1 MGSILHQISSL
12 SAARYG
18 VNVLEVAPP
27 ASVQSAASNVIGMV
41 AGLPWGPSNTVT
53 LVTGLAEFFDTFY
66 PDVFD
71 SSSKNTTNYPALRA
85 LLRKRLP
92 GGGLKVVRIAATSAA
107 KASSGNITA
116 GTGTINIAAKYAG
129 DLGEQISY
137 QIVAATNNDSARRNL
152 IITIGSSYSATYE
165 NLTLTALIAVDD
177 PYIDITDSS
186 SDAVP
191 AVMGSASA
199 LANGDNGTTVA
210 ADYVGSSSSNVG
222 IRQFYGASV
231 DVNVLFVAEC
241 PSPLADTVNA
251 GLVAWGQDTSKG
263 IAVLST
269 PAGQASSDT
278 LTYIADNSLSDDRGF
293 YTWPQVTCRDLFLST
308 QAVTVM
314 DGNAFA
320 AFAIANIDPWLSPG
334 GGGKVQGGVDL
345 LAGVVGLEDESATLT
360 TLNLL
365 DEVGVTPWYN
375 ERTLGVILHRAVTTD
390 GSTRLFSRRAKDW
403 IQQSLARYA
412 VNFAETQLDL
422 VLSDQD
428 LGPNTSGLIS
438 AWTTWLETQKIRTR
452 IQSYSID
459 PYSANVQTNID
470 AGQWIVVVRVKLYA
484 MLEELI
490 LKAEIG
496 ETVQITDS

>member
-1 MGSILHQISSL
+1 MGSILHTITSL
-12 SAARYG
+12 SAAKYG

-27 ASVQSAASNVIGMV
+27 ASVKSASSNVIGMI
-41 AGLPWGPSNTVT
+41 ADLPWGPTNTVT
-53 LVTGLAEFFDTFY
+53 LITNLAEFFATFY
-66 PDVFD
+66 PDVF
-71 SSSKNTTNYPALRA
+71 SASSKDTATYPALRA

-107 KASSGNITA
+107 KATSGSITA
-116 GTGTINIAAKYAG
+116 GGGSITINAKYAG

-137 QIVAATNNDSARRNL
+137 QIVAATSAESTERNL
-152 IITIGSSYSATYE
+152 VVTIGSSYSATYE
-165 NLTLTALIAVDD
+165 NLTYDALILVDD
-177 PYIDITDSS
+177 PYIDIVDSS

-199 LANGDNGTTVA
+199 LASGSNGTAVA
-210 ADYVGSSSSNVG
+210 ADYVGSSGSNVG
-222 IRQFYGASV
+222 IRQFYGASI
-231 DVNVLFVAEC
+231 DVNVIFVAEC
-241 PSPLADTVNA
+241 PAALVATVNA
-251 GLVAWGQDTSKG
+251 GLTAWGTDTDKG

-269 PAGQASSDT
+269 PSGQASSDT
-278 LTYIADNSLSDDRGF
+278 LTYVADNSLSDDRSF
-293 YTWPQVTCRDLFLST
+293 YTWPQVKARDLFLSD

-345 LAGVVGLEDESATLT
+345 LAGIVGLEDESATLT

-365 DEVGVTPWYN
+365 DDVGVTPWYV
-375 ERTLGVILHRAVTTD
+375 ERTLGVILHRAITTD

-403 IQQSLARYA
+403 IQQTLAQYA
-412 VNFAETQLDL
+412 VGFAETQLDL
-422 VLSDQD
+422 TLSSQD
-428 LGPNTSGLIS
+428 LGPNTGGLIS
-438 AWTTWLETQKIRTR
+438 GWTTWLENQKTRKR

-459 PYSANVQTNID
+459 AFSANTQTNID

-484 MLEELI
+484 MIEELV

-496 ETVQITDS
+496 ETVQIADA